1 MCFSRTV
8 DGCAVESASCFSFAI
23 QSVIS
28 AICTRGSATTI
39 SSICVS
45 FRINGGPSRIAS
57 PSKPSATPEQG

>member
-1 MCFSRTV
+1 MCSSRTV

-23 QSVIS
+23 QPVTSTIDS
-28 AICTRGSATTI
+28 RSATTI